1 MHSTGRL
8 PSDSHVRVSYQ
19 DNLDQVKERFFATL
33 CGVVLVIVSYS
44 SHNWIEVRIKA
55 TKGSMSS
62 LFLI

>member
-19 DNLDQVKERFFATL
+19 DNPDQVKERFFASL
-33 CGVVLVIVSYS
+33 CGILLAIVSVS
-44 SHNWIEVRIKA
+44 FHNWIEVRIKA
-55 TKGSMSS
+55 TIGNLSS